1 MQGVM
6 SNTTVSERSPRVLFL
21 GMECDFSSPPL
32 RALLE
37 SGIEVCAVIV
47 PTSRDAGATG
57 RPQLRATSVE
67 HPLWGRGNRFIEH
80 VVAPTMDEGNEL
92 TIHRREPS
100 RSTRST
106 LPMLGTSSHPSLLQL
121 AWERQV
127 PVWEVHH
134 LSHPETVSVLAA
146 YQPDVIAV
154 ACFSQ
159 RIPRVILELPRLG
172 CLNVHPSLLPAN
184 RGPVPLFWTFRE
196 GCEKTGITLH
206 LMDEGMDTGDIL
218 AQAPLTVP
226 DGMSYTELELL
237 CATLGGEL
245 LVRTIGELYEGRAV
259 RTPQDETKSSYHSF
273 PSDDDFVVQAANW
286 SARHVYNFICGV
298 AGWGEPI
305 RLYADDKSFIVR
317 EAVSYSHRNGTNT
330 SAETCSWLG
339 EELSIRCRDG
349 WVRVKL

>member
-37 SGIEVCAVIV
+37 NGLEVCAVVIPASGEAEGVSPIV
-47 PTSRDAGATG
+47 RIDHHAQPWYGGA
-57 RPQLRATSVE
+57 RP
-67 HPLWGRGNRFIEH
+67 N
-80 VVAPTMDEGNEL
+80 
-92 TIHRREPS
+92 
-100 RSTRST
+100 
-106 LPMLGTSSHPSLLQL
+106 LPMLNPSLRPSIVQL
-121 AWERQV
+121 ARERQI

-196 GCEKTGITLH
+196 GHEKTGITIH

-226 DGMSYTELELL
+226 DGISYTELELQ
-237 CATLGGEL
+237 CARLGGEL
-245 LVRTIGELYEGRAV
+245 LVRTIRELCEGRAV

-286 SARHVYNFICGV
+286 SAHHVYNFICGV

-305 RLYADDKSFIVR
+305 RLYADDKRFIVR

-339 EELSIRCRDG
+339 EELRVRCRDG

>member
-21 GMECDFSSPPL
+21 GMECNFSYPPL

-37 SGIEVCAVIV
+37 NGLEVCAVVIPASGEAEGMSPIV
-47 PTSRDAGATG
+47 RIDHHAQPWYGGA
-57 RPQLRATSVE
+57 RPK
-67 HPLWGRGNRFIEH
+67 
-80 VVAPTMDEGNEL
+80 
-92 TIHRREPS
+92 
-100 RSTRST
+100 
-106 LPMLGTSSHPSLLQL
+106 LPMLNPSLRPSILQL
-121 AWERQV
+121 AWERQI